1 MSIVA
6 VGSMHGSPGATT
18 LAMGLG
24 AAWPVQPGRSRLV
37 VEADPDGGMLAGL
50 VPELRADRTLA
61 DAAVSVRRGFVR
73 DEVLSC
79 ARPVWGGLPVLVA
92 PPSAEQVGSS
102 LTATG
107 DRLAAGLAG
116 LADVDAIVDVGR
128 LTSRSA
134 ALPFAQR
141 AVAALLVCR
150 PTFADIALLTNRV
163 RELRAVGVD
172 PWLVTVGSRPY
183 SPEEIAE
190 TAGAVLLAALPFDP
204 GSAGQLVGASGSGR
218 RLGRS
223 LLWRSLVELASRLHG
238 ETQPPLFDRDDD
250 GGAADGMPADRAD
263 GSVSRPS
270 PPGVAFFTPA
280 NRITGG
286 MGFAW

>member
-1 MSIVA
+1 MSIIA

-24 AAWPVQPGRSRLV
+24 AAWPGQPGRSRLV

-73 DEVLSC
+73 DEVLAC

-102 LTATG
+102 LTAAG
-107 DRLAAGLAG
+107 ERLAAGLAG
-116 LADVDAIVDVGR
+116 LSDVDAIVDVGR

-141 AVAALLVCR
+141 AVATLLVCR
-150 PTFADIALLTNRV
+150 PAFADIALLTTRV
-163 RELRAVGVD
+163 RELRAVGVS

-183 SPEEIAE
+183 APEEIAE
-190 TAGAVLLAALPFDP
+190 TAGCALLAALPSDP
-204 GSAGQLVGASGSGR
+204 ASAGQLVGASGSGR

-238 ETQPPLFDRDDD
+238 ETQPPLFDGD
-250 GGAADGMPADRAD
+250 GGPDAATSGQADGPL
-263 GSVSRPS
+263 SRPA
-270 PPGVAFFTPA
+270 PPGIAFFAPTE
-280 NRITGG
+280 RINPM
-286 MGFAW
+286 MGSAW

>member
-1 MSIVA
+1 MSVIA

-18 LAMGLG
+18 P
-24 AAWPVQPGRSRLV
+24 AWPVQPSRTRLV

-73 DEVLSC
+73 DEVLAC

-102 LTATG
+102 LTSAG
-107 DRLAAGLAG
+107 ERLAAGLAG
-116 LADVDAIVDVGR
+116 LADVDAIIDVGR

-141 AVAALLVCR
+141 SVATLLVCR
-150 PTFADIALLTNRV
+150 PAFADIALLTTRV
-163 RELRAVGVD
+163 RELRAVGVE

-183 SPEEIAE
+183 APEEIAE
-190 TAGAVLLAALPFDP
+190 TAGCALLAALPFDP
-204 GSAGQLVGASGSGR
+204 PSAGQLVGAEGSGR

-223 LLWRSLVELASRLHG
+223 VLWRSLVELASRLHG
-238 ETQPPLFDRDDD
+238 ETQPPLYGGD
-250 GGAADGMPADRAD
+250 GGSGAETATEQAGQ
-263 GSVSRPS
+263 GLSRPA
-270 PPGVAFFTPA
+270 PPGVAFFTPV
-280 NRITGG
+280 NRISPA
-286 MGFAW
+286 MGSAW